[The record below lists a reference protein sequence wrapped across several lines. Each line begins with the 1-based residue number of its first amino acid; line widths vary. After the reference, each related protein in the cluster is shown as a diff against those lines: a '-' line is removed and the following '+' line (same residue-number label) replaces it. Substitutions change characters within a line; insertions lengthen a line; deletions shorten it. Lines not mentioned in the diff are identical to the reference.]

1 VILTN
6 LHHLASAVNY
16 GTQLEKLLKD
26 IIILS
31 EVALLAKRLANAS
44 DTASVPLGDGS
55 QMYGILQASSQ
66 DSTGGNPVSTE
77 TKTTPGGKNQYDLFA
92 SNKRLEI
99 MDMLG
104 EWEEPELR
112 EEKDYVSDL
121 HKECIF
127 HKESRRCVSLFV
139 LLKEQG
145 YSSFI
150 AEFSASSVTC

>member
-6 LHHLASAVNY
+6 SHHLASAVNY

-31 EVALLAKRLANAS
+31 EVALLAKRVAKAG
-44 DTASVPLGDGS
+44 DTSFPHRDGS
-55 QMYGILQASSQ
+55 QEMYGILQTSSQ
-66 DSTGGNPVSTE
+66 DSTGGNPISTE
-77 TKTTPGGKNQYDLFA
+77 TKTTPGGQNQYDIFA
-92 SNKRLEI
+92 SKRLDI
-99 MDMLG
+99 IDMLG

-112 EEKDYVSDL
+112 EEKDHVSDL

-127 HKESRRCVSLFV
+127 HKESRRGVSLFV
-139 LLKEQG
+139 LRKEQG

-150 AEFSASSVTC
+150 AEFSASSVTR